1 LLAHKRALESVI
13 QIVEGKFKEGEI
25 DLEMFIKLVR
35 KYEEERF

>member
-1 LLAHKRALESVI
+1 VI
-13 QIVEGKFKEGEI
+13 QIVEGKFKDGEI